1 MLSFISLVLS
11 LSYLPL
17 IITIYQQAHY
27 HIKEYINYFI
37 RHFYLELLI
46 LMVYLIYF
54 ISGYISLIMA
64 FLILVY
70 LLYLYSKLRI
80 KLKFTKRII
89 RLFIILIPFLY
100 INSYLCISYLFIFI
114 LCIPFFISNLIERK
128 ISHYYLKKAI
138 LKRKEFNHDVIGITG
153 SFAKTTTKYFMSQ
166 ILDDITPLAT
176 KASYNTLNGISLE
189 LNNHNLKYY
198 NALILEMGS
207 NHIND
212 IKKLTSAFFP
222 NIAVVTGIGPM
233 HLDSLKNISNIIK
246 EKMSIIDGLGEKGIA
261 ILNYDNEYLR
271 NYSYNGTS
279 YLISYGKNADF
290 SYQILEDYVNI
301 YAYNEFVFKFKN
313 NGYDE
318 IDISN
323 MMPGIILGVLYKIDY
338 NQLIFRLENIKRP
351 ASRQRILEIGNSI
364 IIDDSFN
371 SNLKGA
377 LKALEQL
384 KHYNKKKIIITTGFV
399 ECKKLLP
406 NLYLKY
412 AKRINEIC
420 DYAYIVKL
428 STSKILYDLIE
439 INHSYVRSVDEARL
453 MLSFNNEAVLIENDV
468 PDIYL

>member
-1 MLSFISLVLS
+1 MLSFISIVLS

-17 IITIYQQAHY
+17 IITIYQQSHY
-27 HIKEYINYFI
+27 HIKEYLNYFI

-46 LMVYLIYF
+46 LVVYLIYF
-54 ISGYISLIMA
+54 ISAYISLIMA
-64 FLILVY
+64 FLIGVY

-89 RLFIILIPFLY
+89 RLFIILIPFIY
-100 INSYLCISYLFIFI
+100 INAYLCISYLYIFI
-114 LCIPFFISNLIERK
+114 LCIPFIISNLIELK
-128 ISHYYLKKAI
+128 ISYYYLKKAI

-153 SFAKTTTKYFMSQ
+153 SFAKTTTKYFMAQ

-176 KASYNTLNGISLE
+176 KASYNTLNGLSLE

-212 IKKLTSAFFP
+212 IKKLSSSFLP
-222 NIAVVTGIGPM
+222 NIAVITGIGPM
-233 HLDSLKNISNIIK
+233 HLDSFKSISNIIK
-246 EKMSIIDGLGEKGIA
+246 EKMSIIDGLGEKGIV
-261 ILNYDNEYLR
+261 ILNYDNEYLK

-279 YLISYGKNADF
+279 YLISYGKHADF
-290 SYQILEDYVNI
+290 SYQILDDYVNI
-301 YAYNEFVFKFKN
+301 YAYNEFIFKFKN

-338 NQLIFRLENIKRP
+338 DQMIFRLENIKRP
-351 ASRQRILEIGNSI
+351 ASRQRILEVKNSI

-377 LKALEQL
+377 LKALEL
-384 KHYNKKKIIITTGFV
+384 LRHHNKKKIIITPGFV
-399 ECKKLLP
+399 ECKKILP
-406 NLYLKY
+406 DLYLKY
-412 AKRINEIC
+412 AKKINEIC

-428 STSKILYDLIE
+428 STSKILYNLIE
-439 INHSYVRSVDEARL
+439 IDHSYVKSVDEARL
-453 MLSFNNEAVLIENDV
+453 KLSFNNEAILIENDV